1 MGVAFVIPKPGKRP
15 LESELIAFA
24 RDNLASFKVPQH
36 VIFVESFPLTSGTDK
51 IQKFKLRE
59 LASQTLGVALKHVPP
74 FLLTG
79 LGYPAAE
86 VGVVNKVIGLWLTI
100 VGALQAGS
108 MMRAVTTLS
117 LAGTMAV
124 AFELIAPNGEVI
136 NIGRVDFDSEAP
148 MQH

>member
-1 MGVAFVIPKPGKRP
+1 MNDPVKEHLLATAGLMNNAIAAFGEKYGDEGRH
-15 LESELIAFA
+15 L
-24 RDNLASFKVPQH
+24 
-36 VIFVESFPLTSGTDK
+36 
-51 IQKFKLRE
+51 
-59 LASQTLGVALKHVPP
+59 
-74 FLLTG
+74 
-79 LGYPAAE
+79 
-86 VGVVNKVIGLWLTI
+86 I